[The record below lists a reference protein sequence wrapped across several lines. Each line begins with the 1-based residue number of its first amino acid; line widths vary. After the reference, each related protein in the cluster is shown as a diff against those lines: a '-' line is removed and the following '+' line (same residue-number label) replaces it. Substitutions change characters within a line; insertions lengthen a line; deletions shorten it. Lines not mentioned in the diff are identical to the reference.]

1 MARAFPLLDEKVLTV
16 SLAKVGT
23 GLVSARQQERAM
35 NRTPGLVICCAL
47 ALYPAEEA
55 TAQVTMRD
63 SRPPVVTAERESWYL
78 SGTPITYA
86 GHFYYLAGPRVHF
99 MPSEM
104 VRSGEF
110 NGVPLYARTT
120 IEPYSKVFVPVGG
133 GLMQPY
139 ERRRDGELAGTVGSS
154 APSFPVALASD
165 WGPDDATFGLQA
177 AAPPRLAE
185 RAEDGQ
191 YGAPNPVG
199 TDGDG
204 APDAMTPSLGE
215 LAARANFPRRVDS
228 PNAIF
233 VQYGNVRWF
242 SSGPPVPYD
251 PARFVSAGEK
261 EGIPIYTDRAGNGST
276 IYVPILREGAGAV
289 APYSRRR

>member
-1 MARAFPLLDEKVLTV
+1 MH
-16 SLAKVGT
+16 
-23 GLVSARQQERAM
+23 
-35 NRTPGLVICCAL
+35 RTAGLVIYCAL
-47 ALYPAEEA
+47 CVYPAEQA
-55 TAQVTMRD
+55 AAQVMLKD
-63 SRPPVVTAERESWYL
+63 SRPPLVTAESESWYL

-86 GHFYYLAGPRVHF
+86 GHFYYPAGPRVHF

-104 VRSGEF
+104 VRTGDF

-154 APSFPVALASD
+154 APSFPVALASES
-165 WGPDDATFGLQA
+165 GPDAATFGLQA

-191 YGAPNPVG
+191 YGVPGPVG
-199 TDGDG
+199 TYGDRS
-204 APDAMTPSLGE
+204 AADEMSPSLGE
-215 LAARANFPRRVDS
+215 LAARANFPRRADS

-233 VQYGNVRWF
+233 IQYGNARWF

-251 PARFVSAGEK
+251 SARFVSVGEK
-261 EGIPIYTDRAGNGST
+261 EGFPLYTDRAGDSST
-276 IYVPILREGAGAV
+276 IYVPILRDGAGAL